1 MLDLQ
6 IEHYFSGREYA
17 RKMVLP
23 AGHQADTHRHNFDHL
38 SILASGIARVTVDG
52 ETTQHI
58 GPECLAIRAGAVH
71 HIEAVTGIVWFC
83 IHATGETDPDKID
96 HELIKES

>member
-1 MLDLQ
+1 MVDLQ
-6 IEHYFSGREYA
+6 IEHHFSGREYA

-23 AGHQADTHRHNFDHL
+23 AGHKADTHRHNFDHL

-52 ETTQHI
+52 ETTLHI
-58 GPECLAIRAGAVH
+58 GPECLTIRAGAVH
-71 HIEAVTGIVWFC
+71 YIEAVTGIVWYC
-83 IHATGETDPDKID
+83 IHATDETDPARID